1 MRGGLVK
8 GRCEESE
15 ENDVNSERHASFLCF
30 FSLLLLGVQLFPES
44 NTQFLTETIKVLEV
58 LFILLLVLN
67 LGLDTYSRRE
77 FLVDTRGTIWNVMK
91 THLQRCEQR

>member
-1 MRGGLVK
+1 M
-8 GRCEESE
+8 
-15 ENDVNSERHASFLCF
+15 NSEGHASFLCF

-44 NTQFLTETIKVLEV
+44 NTQFLTETIKALEV
-58 LFILLLVLN
+58 LFVLLLVLN